1 MNTYKIGFAIVLTVG
16 AAMVTAAAA
25 PQAFAQATT
34 IAGSG
39 TTPALANDAE
49 AVVTAL
55 EREWAAAITKK
66 DVTALDRLLADD
78 FNGTSPTAHTF
89 TKTVALEELKSGK
102 YVVKSMV
109 LDEISVNIYG
119 DVAVAFTSQKESSEY
134 AGKDTSGHYHFTDV
148 WVKKGGRWQ
157 VVASHGSRFNED
169 HQTS

>member
-1 MNTYKIGFAIVLTVG
+1 MSTYKIGFVTALAACAAWVTAVG
-16 AAMVTAAAA
+16 AQQTLVPAA
-25 PQAFAQATT
+25 TV
-34 IAGSG
+34 AGSR
-39 TTPALANDAE
+39 TTVSLANDPE

-78 FNGTSPTAHTF
+78 FTGTSPTAHTF
-89 TKTVALEELKSGK
+89 TKTMAIQDLASGK
-102 YVVKSMV
+102 YVVTSML

-119 DVAVAFTSQKESSEY
+119 DVAIAFTSQRESSQYDGTE
-134 AGKDTSGHYHFTDV
+134 TSGHYHFTDV

-169 HQTS
+169 HQVS